1 VDPFL
6 PIAPTQPLTTV
17 PEERPIASLRRHLA
31 QPWTRRGLIAAG
43 TALMLL
49 LATWGFMKAVD
60 PGALQQAFQSVSWP
74 WVAAAAVAYG
84 LCQVASALVWS
95 IGLRAGGVDGIGR
108 GTVIGAHWLGR
119 GASELLPAHLG
130 ETVRFAAIRRH
141 PAAAAGSGLRIAGTM
156 GAFKV
161 IDALVTFAVVA
172 TAIVAMPLPGALHDM
187 RWIALGTLLGT
198 IAAILVL
205 VRVGAER
212 ATQMLP
218 ARFRGA
224 AASLGEGAAV
234 LTCRRSAMAAI
245 TFQLVSVGGRVVSL
259 AALLAAFNMPA
270 GAALVV
276 FAVMVLS
283 GAIPGAPGGVGL
295 REAALV
301 PVLVATYGLS
311 AAPALAFSL
320 GVQALALVV
329 SLAGA
334 GVAAVLL
341 SMARRSAAAGSPAL
355 A

>member
-1 VDPFL
+1 
-6 PIAPTQPLTTV
+6 
-17 PEERPIASLRRHLA
+17 
-31 QPWTRRGLIAAG
+31 
-43 TALMLL
+43 
-49 LATWGFMKAVD
+49 
-60 PGALQQAFQSVSWP
+60 
-74 WVAAAAVAYG
+74 
-84 LCQVASALVWS
+84 VASALVWS
-95 IGLRAGGVDGIGR
+95 IGLKAGGLDGIGR
-108 GTVIGAHWLGR
+108 GHVIGAHWLGR

-141 PAAAAGSGLRIAGTM
+141 PAAAAGGSLRIAGSM

-161 IDALVTFAVVA
+161 IDSLVTFAVVA
-172 TAIVAMPLPGALHDM
+172 TAIVVMPLPGALHDL
-187 RWIALGTLLGT
+187 RWVALGTLLGT
-198 IAAILVL
+198 IAAIVVL
-205 VRVGAER
+205 VRIGAER
-212 ATQMLP
+212 ATRLLP

-224 AASLGEGAAV
+224 AASLGEGAGV
-234 LTCRRSAMAAI
+234 LTCRRAATAAI

-270 GAALVV
+270 GAALIV
-276 FAVMVLS
+276 FAVMVFS

-334 GVAAVLL
+334 AVAALLL
-341 SMARRSAAAGSPAL
+341 SMARRSAAATAGSPAL